1 MSRVSKGRRRRGN
14 HGLVHETNDE
24 DEAMSSSQLPQ
35 IQQNNDETQS
45 SVIPHTSGP
54 STKRNVR
61 GRYRGK
67 EVNKLTKNG
76 EKIEIDLA
84 KGMKRVVGAKARM
97 VANECG
103 NVLRSTVSLRDC
115 ITWNQVTAK
124 YGEVMMRKMKDMFKP
139 REGRDEV
146 IFHGYCVMAMQKA
159 LQTWKSNLHEEYK
172 AYATDE
178 LRLENQPDSISPE
191 DWRWL
196 LEYFAT
202 PQFMAQS
209 ERNKINRS
217 KQTTKHCCG
226 PKSFAEV
233 EEATRDLITG
243 ELALP
248 DIVWEMQHARTKQ
261 GVLVWSDPQSQEIH
275 GRIQAEVPVEEP
287 RMSRDEILA
296 SVLGERSGYVRGKG
310 YGAMPSKRKL
320 NQTEVDSRVSSTIE
334 TARVEM
340 RAEREAEREEDRVQ
354 MRTEI
359 RADMRAEREEDR
371 VQMRAEIRAEM
382 EQEID
387 RRIKEQLGALMA
399 TLQQGQ
405 FQASGSNNVENSPV
419 GAQGHV

>member
-14 HGLVHETNDE
+14 HSLVHETNDE

-45 SVIPHTSGP
+45 SVIPHISGP
-54 STKRNVR
+54 SSKRNVR

-84 KGMKRVVGAKARM
+84 KGMKRVVGDKARM
-97 VANECG
+97 VANECE

-159 LQTWKSNLHEEYK
+159 LRTWKSNLHEEYK

-202 PQFMAQS
+202 PQFM
-209 ERNKINRS
+209 
-217 KQTTKHCCG
+217 
-226 PKSFAEV
+226 
-233 EEATRDLITG
+233 RDLITG
-243 ELALP
+243 ELAPP

-275 GRIQAEVPVEEP
+275 GRIQQHVNEQAEVPVEEP
-287 RMSRDEILA
+287 RMLRDEILA
-296 SVLGERSGYVRGKG
+296 SVLGERSEYVRGKG
-310 YGAMPSKRKL
+310 YGSMTSKRKL
-320 NQTEVDSRVSSTIE
+320 NQTEVHSRVSSAIE
-334 TARVEM
+334 TARAEM

-359 RADMRAEREEDR
+359 RADMRAEREVEREEDR

-405 FQASGSNNVENSPV
+405 FQASGSNNAENSPV

>member
-1 MSRVSKGRRRRGN
+1 M
-14 HGLVHETNDE
+14 
-24 DEAMSSSQLPQ
+24 PQ

-45 SVIPHTSGP
+45 SVIPHTLGP
-54 STKRNVR
+54 SSKRNVR

-139 REGRDEV
+139 REDRDEV

-159 LQTWKSNLHEEYK
+159 LRTWKSNLHEEYK

-178 LRLENQPDSISPE
+178 LRLENQPDSISLE

-202 PQFMAQS
+202 PQFKAQS

-243 ELALP
+243 ELAPP

-275 GRIQAEVPVEEP
+275 GRIQQLVNEQAEVPVEEP

-296 SVLGERSGYVRGKG
+296 SILGERSRYVRGKG
-310 YGAMPSKRKL
+310 YGAMPAKRKL
-320 NQTEVDSRVSSTIE
+320 NQTEVDSRVSSAIE
-334 TARVEM
+334 IASAEMRAEREAKREDDRVQMRTEI
-340 RAEREAEREEDRVQ
+340 RAEREAEREEDQ
-354 MRTEI
+354 
-359 RADMRAEREEDR
+359 
-371 VQMRAEIRAEM
+371 VQMRAEIRVEM
-382 EQEID
+382 KQEID
-387 RRIKEQLGALMA
+387 RTIKAQLGVLMA
-399 TLQQGQ
+399 SLQQVL
-405 FQASGSNNVENSPV
+405 F
-419 GAQGHV
+419 H

>member
-45 SVIPHTSGP
+45 LVIPHTSGP
-54 STKRNVR
+54 SS
-61 GRYRGK
+61 K
-67 EVNKLTKNG
+67 EMLG
-76 EKIEIDLA
+76 E
-84 KGMKRVVGAKARM
+84 GAKARM

-139 REGRDEV
+139 RVGRDEV

-159 LQTWKSNLHEEYK
+159 LRTWKN
-172 AYATDE
+172 
-178 LRLENQPDSISPE
+178 
-191 DWRWL
+191 WRWL

-202 PQFMAQS
+202 PQF
-209 ERNKINRS
+209 K
-217 KQTTKHCCG
+217 
-226 PKSFAEV
+226 
-233 EEATRDLITG
+233 RDFITG
-243 ELALP
+243 ELAPP

-275 GRIQAEVPVEEP
+275 GRIQQLVNEQAEVLVEEP

-310 YGAMPSKRKL
+310 YGAMPAKRKL
-320 NQTEVDSRVSSTIE
+320 NQTEVDSRVSSAIE
-334 TARVEM
+334 TAR
-340 RAEREAEREEDRVQ
+340 AECVQ
-354 MRTEI
+354 KGKEKGKRIEYKCAQKYVQTCVQKEKHKGKRTEYKC
-359 RADMRAEREEDR
+359 AQKY
-371 VQMRAEIRAEM
+371 VQKWS
-382 EQEID
+382 
-387 RRIKEQLGALMA
+387 RR
-399 TLQQGQ
+399 
-405 FQASGSNNVENSPV
+405 
-419 GAQGHV
+419 

>member
-1 MSRVSKGRRRRGN
+1 MSKVSKGRRRRGN

-45 SVIPHTSGP
+45 LVIPHTSGP
-54 STKRNVR
+54 SSKRNVR

-67 EVNKLTKNG
+67 KVNKLTKNG
-76 EKIEIDLA
+76 KKIEIYLA

-159 LQTWKSNLHEEYK
+159 LRTWKSNLHEEYK

-202 PQFMAQS
+202 PQF
-209 ERNKINRS
+209 K
-217 KQTTKHCCG
+217 
-226 PKSFAEV
+226 
-233 EEATRDLITG
+233 RDFITG
-243 ELALP
+243 ELAPP
-248 DIVWEMQHARTKQ
+248 DIVCEMQHARTKQ
-261 GVLVWSDPQSQEIH
+261 GVLVWSDPQSQKIH
-275 GRIQAEVPVEEP
+275 GRIQQLVNEQAEVPVEEP

-310 YGAMPSKRKL
+310 YGAMPAKRKL
-320 NQTEVDSRVSSTIE
+320 NQTEVDSRVSSAIE
-334 TARVEM
+334 TARAEM

-354 MRTEI
+354 MHIEI
-359 RADMRAEREEDR
+359 RAEREAEREEDR

-382 EQEID
+382 EKEID
-387 RRIKEQLGALMA
+387 RRIKAQLGALMA

-405 FQASGSNNVENSPV
+405 FQASGSNNAENSPV
-419 GAQGHV
+419 EAQGHVSFALAFLFPNSN

>member
-1 MSRVSKGRRRRGN
+1 MSRVSKGRRGRGN
-14 HGLVHETNDE
+14 HGLVHETSDGDE
-24 DEAMSSSQLPQ
+24 VMSNSQLPQ
-35 IQQNNDETQS
+35 IQQNNDEAQS
-45 SVIPHTSGP
+45 SVIPNTSCP
-54 STKRNVR
+54 SSKRNVR
-61 GRYRGK
+61 RRYRGK

-84 KGMKRVVGAKARM
+84 KGMKRVVVAKARV

-115 ITWNQVTAK
+115 ITWNH
-124 YGEVMMRKMKDMFKP
+124 DMFKP
-139 REGRDEV
+139 REGCDEV

-202 PQFMAQS
+202 PQF
-209 ERNKINRS
+209 K
-217 KQTTKHCCG
+217 
-226 PKSFAEV
+226 
-233 EEATRDLITG
+233 RDLNTG
-243 ELALP
+243 ELAPP

-275 GRIQAEVPVEEP
+275 GRIQQLVNEQAEVPVEGP

-310 YGAMPSKRKL
+310 YGAMPAKRKL
-320 NQTEVDSRVSSTIE
+320 NQTEVDSSVSSAIE
-334 TARVEM
+334 TA
-340 RAEREAEREEDRVQ
+340 RAEREAERVEDRVQ

-359 RADMRAEREEDR
+359 HADMRAEREAEREEDR

-387 RRIKEQLGALMA
+387 HRIKAQLGALMA
-399 TLQQGQ
+399 SLQ
-405 FQASGSNNVENSPV
+405 
-419 GAQGHV
+419 

>member
-1 MSRVSKGRRRRGN
+1 MAKRSMMSRVSKGRRRRGN

-45 SVIPHTSGP
+45 P
-54 STKRNVR
+54 SSKRNVR

-84 KGMKRVVGAKARM
+84 K
-97 VANECG
+97 
-103 NVLRSTVSLRDC
+103 DC
-115 ITWNQVTAK
+115 RTWNKVTAK

-159 LQTWKSNLHEEYK
+159 LRTWKSKLHEEYK

-178 LRLENQPDSISPE
+178 LRLENQLDSISPK

-202 PQFMAQS
+202 PQF
-209 ERNKINRS
+209 K
-217 KQTTKHCCG
+217 
-226 PKSFAEV
+226 
-233 EEATRDLITG
+233 RDLIIG
-243 ELALP
+243 ELAPP
-248 DIVWEMQHARTKQ
+248 DIVCEMQHARTKQ

-275 GRIQAEVPVEEP
+275 SRIQQLVNEQAEVPVQEP

-310 YGAMPSKRKL
+310 YGAMPAKRKL
-320 NQTEVDSRVSSTIE
+320 NQTEVDSRVSSAIE
-334 TARVEM
+334 TAR
-340 RAEREAEREEDRVQ
+340 A
-354 MRTEI
+354 
-359 RADMRAEREEDR
+359 
-371 VQMRAEIRAEM
+371 
-382 EQEID
+382 
-387 RRIKEQLGALMA
+387 
-399 TLQQGQ
+399 
-405 FQASGSNNVENSPV
+405 
-419 GAQGHV
+419 